1 MKLSLPPC
9 GAVMLVTWRKK
20 MYTLTFNFRNSG
32 SNAVY
37 CDTTVTGKT
46 CAAAYDAAYGLTS
59 DEGHD
64 EMVVIELVAPSG
76 ETLIE
81 RMV

>member
-1 MKLSLPPC
+1 
-9 GAVMLVTWRKK
+9 

-37 CDTTVTGKT
+37 CDATVTGKT
-46 CAAAYDAAYGLTS
+46 REAAYDAAYGLTS

-64 EMVVIELVAPSG
+64 EMVVIELIAPSG